1 MKMSSGLRYTKS
13 FHDAVTEVQKL
24 ERAGLDAV
32 WVPELYTFD
41 AVSQMGYSRGRYGAG
56 VIRYAQAATV
66 LVNVWC
72 AAHYYYAS
80 RYLKHALD
88 NAPA

>member
-1 MKMSSGLRYTKS
+1 MKISSGLRYTKS

-41 AVSQMGYSRGRYGAG
+41 AVSQMGYL
-56 VIRYAQAATV
+56 AAVTERV
-66 LVNVWC
+66 RSAMLWQQPF
-72 AAHYYYAS
+72 S
-80 RYLKHALD
+80 
-88 NAPA
+88 